1 MHSLSAIDCG
11 SLGHPPSFIALV
23 FGPSRDHKQREE
35 PEILMHQL
43 EATATSRLVGSLEPC
58 ASVRSVR
65 GLIGG
70 LRSSQDD
77 RTTLEA
83 LELVDRALA
92 VVERR
97 LLVLQRKRG
106 SHER

>member
-1 MHSLSAIDCG
+1 
-11 SLGHPPSFIALV
+11 
-23 FGPSRDHKQREE
+23 
-35 PEILMHQL
+35 MHQID
-43 EATATSRLVGSLEPC
+43 AAATSRLVGSLEPC
-58 ASVRSVR
+58 AGVWSVRD
-65 GLIGG
+65 LIGG
-70 LRSSQDD
+70 LCSSQDD

-83 LELVDRALA
+83 LELADRALA